1 MAEKVLNSRMIQK
14 HDIEANW
21 AKAEN
26 FIPRQGEIIVYDI
39 DELHSQERLKVG
51 DGVSSVQNL
60 PFLVAEISA
69 LPELTFSD
77 FDGEQSTTQTY
88 DGTQPLEIEYVS
100 ESSARTIANSV
111 MPTRVSQLTNDSGF
125 ITQNGIATENYVNA
139 QITRVTED
147 MVYSNE
153 TISTEEIDAICG
165 ASLDFEDNLI
175 DEVTNISYK
184 LYVSEGKLKMTE
196 AN

>member
-26 FIPRQGEIIVYDI
+26 FIPKQGEIIIYDI
-39 DELHSQERLKVG
+39 DELHSQERIKIG
-51 DGVSSVQNL
+51 DGISSVQNL

-77 FDGEQSTTQTY
+77 FDGEQFTY

-111 MPTRVSQLTNDSGF
+111 MPTKVSQLTNDSGF
-125 ITQNGIATENYVNA
+125 ITQNGMATENYVNA
-139 QITRVTED
+139 QISRATED

-175 DEVTNISYK
+175 DEVTNIPYK